1 MSNKSISH
9 KNERRIEEI
18 MSKHIVTLNA
28 DSSAF
33 DAAIKMSNKNISS
46 LVLIDSGKIVGI
58 LTERDLIKQIC
69 AKDLLSSK
77 APVTSIMSSPIITIN
92 KDLLVKEAAITMIKN
107 RMRHIAVENN
117 AHEIIGMVSSTDL
130 TKFLIEGLE
139 DSSDNL
145 SLLRSLYWQEE
156 PIEESDI

>member
-1 MSNKSISH
+1 
-9 KNERRIEEI
+9 
-18 MSKHIVTLNA
+18 
-28 DSSAF
+28 
-33 DAAIKMSNKNISS
+33 
-46 LVLIDSGKIVGI
+46 
-58 LTERDLIKQIC
+58 
-69 AKDLLSSK
+69 
-77 APVTSIMSSPIITIN
+77 
-92 KDLLVKEAAITMIKN
+92 MIKN

-130 TKFLIEGLE
+130 TRFLIERLE

>member
-1 MSNKSISH
+1 MSKESMSNES
-9 KNERRIEEI
+9 ERRIEEI
-18 MSKHIVTLNA
+18 MSKHIVTLDA

-33 DAAIKMSNKNISS
+33 DAAKIMSEKNISS
-46 LVLIDSGKIVGI
+46 LILIDTNKIVGI

-92 KDLLVKEAAITMIKN
+92 KDLLVKDAARTMIRK
-107 RMRHIAVENN
+107 RMRHIAVENS
-117 AHEIIGMVSSTDL
+117 AHEIIGMVSTTDL
-130 TKFLIEGLE
+130 TRFLIDRLE
-139 DSSDNL
+139 DSSDTL
-145 SLLRSLYWQEE
+145 SLVRSLYWQEE